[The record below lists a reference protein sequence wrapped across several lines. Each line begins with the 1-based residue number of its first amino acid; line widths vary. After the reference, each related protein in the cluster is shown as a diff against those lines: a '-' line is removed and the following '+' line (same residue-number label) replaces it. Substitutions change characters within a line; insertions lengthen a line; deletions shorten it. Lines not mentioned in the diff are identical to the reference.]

1 MKLELQKI
9 EATLHQL
16 MSKRSHNGEQPMS
29 GLAEQ
34 KKELQSPPT
43 AATRRDPPTP
53 TPRRGESVPMAQ
65 GQGKKTPAL
74 PNIKQPR
81 FTSHRNGANPYLAM
95 SLLKEME
102 AIVERW
108 QTELRQILRQIQDI
122 YLEGPIVEGWLESD
136 YTANPHQ
143 TYPANGV
150 TKQSIQGESSLV
162 EKRETISEVSVS
174 QVPNSQIQPGV
185 KTAGYRLVGWDADG
199 KLWSRPCPPSELP
212 SVSLAIARYQ
222 KLQNMLVRKQE
233 LETHLMELAEVLTVV
248 QGHIQTL

>member
-16 MSKRSHNGEQPMS
+16 MSKRSHNGEQPLS
-29 GLAEQ
+29 GSTERI
-34 KKELQSPPT
+34 KELQSPP
-43 AATRRDPPTP
+43 APATRREQPTR
-53 TPRRGESVPMAQ
+53 TAQNMESVALSK

-74 PNIKQPR
+74 PNIQQPR

-102 AIVERW
+102 GIVERW

-136 YTANPHQ
+136 STSKSPQ
-143 TYPANGV
+143 SYPLRAMTN
-150 TKQSIQGESSLV
+150 QSV
-162 EKRETISEVSVS
+162 EGNSPVGNIGPIPVSPE
-174 QVPNSQIQPGV
+174 PNSQIQSGL
-185 KTAGYRLVGWDADG
+185 KTAGYRLVGWDVDG
-199 KLWSRPCPPSELP
+199 KLWSRPCPPSELL

-222 KLQNMLVRKQE
+222 KLQNLLVRKQE
-233 LETHLMELAEVLTVV
+233 LETNLMDLAQVLTVV
-248 QGHIQTL
+248 QGHIQIL

>member
-16 MSKRSHNGEQPMS
+16 MSKRSHNGEQPLS

-43 AATRRDPPTP
+43 PATRRDPL
-53 TPRRGESVPMAQ
+53 VPMPQ

-136 YTANPHQ
+136 STPKSPQ
-143 TYPANGV
+143 TYPLGEV
-150 TKQSIQGESSLV
+150 TKQSIEGGSSLGG
-162 EKRETISEVSVS
+162 KREAISGVSVA
-174 QVPNSQIQPGV
+174 QDPNSQIQFGV